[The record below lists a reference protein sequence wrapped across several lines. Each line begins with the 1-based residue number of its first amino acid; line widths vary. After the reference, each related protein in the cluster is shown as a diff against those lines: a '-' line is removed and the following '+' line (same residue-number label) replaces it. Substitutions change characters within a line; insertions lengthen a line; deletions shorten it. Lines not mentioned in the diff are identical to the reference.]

1 MDSYLKW
8 AQPHNCCTTGQKK
21 RAVLNSYNWAVLS
34 SHNWAPPLHELS
46 QQEEAAKT
54 RFCPITI
61 KQSNKHNRG
70 GGGEGGGGGGGEGTL
85 SAIGRIISPDRP
97 GDGAGI
103 WPKAVVGGCKP
114 VYQIKLGKN
123 TMRWPDSS
131 ISLKLTYL
139 GTCLYCHGHGHKQ
152 IS

>member
-1 MDSYLKW
+1 M
-8 AQPHNCCTTGQKK
+8 
-21 RAVLNSYNWAVLS
+21 LS

-70 GGGEGGGGGGGEGTL
+70 GGGGERGGGGGTFVTDREDK
-85 SAIGRIISPDRP
+85 SPDRP

-114 VYQIKLGKN
+114 VYRIKLGKN
-123 TMRWPDSS
+123 TMR
-131 ISLKLTYL
+131 
-139 GTCLYCHGHGHKQ
+139 
-152 IS
+152 